1 MLLDE
6 PEMTR
11 FYLGSS
17 PLIAPHLGLLIQTIE
32 NNTYKVVEAAGVEP
46 ASEKAY
52 CKKTTCVSGSVVLVR
67 PIRDQQERSGLA

>member
-32 NNTYKVVEAAGVEP
+32 NNTYKVVEAAGVEEKP
-46 ASEKAY
+46 A
-52 CKKTTCVSGSVVLVR
+52 
-67 PIRDQQERSGLA
+67 